1 MYFYFPQCLL
11 ITMITIVIFRRSMIL
26 KLKALTYLDT
36 RPVRDK
42 DRLCAE
48 AWLEGGLQ
56 AERNLR
62 EKWAEEEQARTRESV
77 MALVR

>member
-1 MYFYFPQCLL
+1 
-11 ITMITIVIFRRSMIL
+11 MIL

-56 AERNLR
+56 AERKLR
-62 EKWAEEEQARTRESV
+62 ERWAEEEQARTRESV
-77 MALVR
+77 MDLVR